1 MSTKHDYLGQ
11 RDKPSVERAG
21 QVLAKVSGTEDSV
34 RDSKVMMN
42 SPVLERMKG
51 RYRKGILELAQAGDA
66 GRFGENFG
74 KILVQI
80 RKMKIEME

>member
-1 MSTKHDYLGQ
+1 
-11 RDKPSVERAG
+11 
-21 QVLAKVSGTEDSV
+21 
-34 RDSKVMMN
+34 MMN

-66 GRFGENFG
+66 GSFGNNFC

-80 RKMKIEME
+80 RKMKIETKWKFCTR